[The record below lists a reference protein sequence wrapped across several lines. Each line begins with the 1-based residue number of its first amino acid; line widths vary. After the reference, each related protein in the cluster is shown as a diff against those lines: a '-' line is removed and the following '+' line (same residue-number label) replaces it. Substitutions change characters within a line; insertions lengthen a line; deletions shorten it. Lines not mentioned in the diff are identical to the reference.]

1 MSDPPSE
8 HAGTLPAEFVVD
20 QLYQAFR
27 RRDLQALGALLDP
40 QVQVDWNGATGA
52 VCWRGPTEVLSALAR
67 SVKESGGTALV
78 SPIASYAGPDT
89 SVVVVHQETGRWNRV
104 ASERTASVIFELV
117 DGLVTRVT
125 RIPLAADDRP
135 PDGIRSR

>member
-8 HAGTLPAEFVVD
+8 HAGTFPTEVIVD

-40 QVQVDWNGATGA
+40 QVQVEWNGTTSA

-67 SVKESGGTALV
+67 SVKDSGGTALV
-78 SPIASYAGPDT
+78 SPIAIYDGPGA

-104 ASERTASVIFELV
+104 ASERTASVIFELA

-125 RIPLAADDRP
+125 RIPLADDARP
-135 PDGIRSR
+135 PKGIRSR